1 MATPS
6 ASVPIAPVRL
16 RARGPAIDFVRAMF
30 RGWVNSAISVICIAL
45 VVFVVSKLYV
55 WGLRDAVFV
64 GTAADCRASGGAC
77 WAFIGAKLE
86 FAIFGFYPFDERW
99 RVTLAL
105 ALFAGIIGISMIRR
119 FWRSELLFAWVI
131 LLVAIFVILRSGF
144 LGLGAVPVRLWS
156 GLLLTV
162 WLSVFGIAAGY
173 PLGLALALG
182 RRSVMPLVR
191 WFSIAWIELV
201 RGVPLVSILIMASVV
216 LPLFLPEGVDIDNLF
231 RAQVAF
237 TMFASAYLAEVFR
250 AGLQA
255 MPKGQYE
262 GAQSLGLGYWQTLR
276 LIILP
281 QALKLVIPAQVNT
294 FIAIFKDTSLVL
306 VIGLFDL
313 LGTIKAM
320 LSDTNW
326 LGFPTEAYVF
336 GAAVYFV
343 ISYGMSRYSRYLERE
358 LNPERT
364 R

>member
-1 MATPS
+1 
-6 ASVPIAPVRL
+6 
-16 RARGPAIDFVRAMF
+16 
-30 RGWVNSAISVICIAL
+30 
-45 VVFVVSKLYV
+45 
-55 WGLRDAVFV
+55 
-64 GTAADCRASGGAC
+64 
-77 WAFIGAKLE
+77 
-86 FAIFGFYPFDERW
+86 
-99 RVTLAL
+99 VTL
-105 ALFAGIIGISMIRR
+105 MRR
-119 FWRSELLFAWVI
+119 FWRAELLAAWLAVLVVI
-131 LLVAIFVILRSGF
+131 FTVLRGGV
-144 LGLGAVPVRLWS
+144 LGLSPVPVRLWS

-191 WFSIAWIELV
+191 WFSVAWIELV

-216 LPLFLPEGVDIDNLF
+216 LPLFLPEGIDIDNLF

-250 AGLQA
+250 GGLQA
-255 MPKGQYE
+255 VPVGQYE

-276 LIILP
+276 LIVLP

-306 VIGLFDL
+306 VIGLFDF

-320 LSDTNW
+320 LSDANW
-326 LGFPTEAYVF
+326 LGFSTEGYLF
-336 GAAVYFV
+336 GASVYFL
-343 ISYGMSRYSRYLERE
+343 ISYGMSRYSRHLEHE
-358 LNPERT
+358 LNPERM

>member
-1 MATPS
+1 MT
-6 ASVPIAPVRL
+6 
-16 RARGPAIDFVRAMF
+16 GPAGPMSPRSDALGFVRAMF
-30 RGWVNSAISVICIAL
+30 DGWLNTAISLACVALVAL
-45 VVFVVSKLYV
+45 VVAKLYA
-55 WGLRDAVFV
+55 WGLRDATFV
-64 GTAADCRASGGAC
+64 GSSAECRAAGGAC

-86 FAIFGFYPFDERW
+86 FAIYGFYPFEERW
-99 RVTLAL
+99 RVTVAL
-105 ALFAGIIGISMIRR
+105 AVFAAIIGITLMRR
-119 FWRSELLFAWVI
+119 FWRAELLLAWVVV
-131 LLVAIFVILRSGF
+131 LAGIFVLLRGGI
-144 LGLGAVPVRLWS
+144 LGLSNVPVRLWS
-156 GLLLTV
+156 GLLLTI

-182 RRSVMPLVR
+182 RRSVMPLVK

-237 TMFASAYLAEVFR
+237 TMFAGAYLAEVFR
-250 AGLQA
+250 GGLQA
-255 MPKGQYE
+255 VPSGQYE
-262 GAQSLGLGYWQTLR
+262 GAQSLGLGYWQMLR
-276 LIILP
+276 FIVLP

-306 VIGLFDL
+306 VIGLFDF

-326 LGFPTEAYVF
+326 LGFSTEGYLF
-336 GAAVYFV
+336 GASVYFV
-343 ISYGMSRYSRYLERE
+343 ISYGMSRYSRHLEQE
-358 LNPERT
+358 LNPERS